1 MLKIVMKHESKGIGP
16 KYSRGNKIAL
26 RGLYY
31 YSPFIRDFQN
41 CEELK
46 NIFKEVAG
54 EELVPHPSFSSVP
67 QVSPRNK
74 WDSSIRD

>member
-1 MLKIVMKHESKGIGP
+1 MLKIVMNHESKGIGP
-16 KYSRGNKIAL
+16 QHSRGNKIAL

-41 CEELK
+41 SKELL

-54 EELVPHPSFSSVP
+54 EDLVPHPNFSSVP
-67 QVSPRNK
+67 QVS
-74 WDSSIRD
+74 